1 MFKMSIICY
10 VLTTFYINN
19 LEPLKHEIT
28 VNLRVNTNTTQHT
41 YQNLYCRK
49 MRERGK
55 EMAINFL
62 FHQLTLFAYE
72 LPIFPTEI
80 SYLEVVA
87 PPMSKGIFIAN
98 LSISLATKII
108 SSKDGVMRPDRPII
122 SIANLQTHMHKTFSQ
137 SSLERHR
144 NQYRKVYFIHQ
155 IALCIRQK
163 VMR

>member
-1 MFKMSIICY
+1 
-10 VLTTFYINN
+10 
-19 LEPLKHEIT
+19 
-28 VNLRVNTNTTQHT
+28 
-41 YQNLYCRK
+41 
-49 MRERGK
+49 MREREK
-55 EMAINFL
+55 EIAINFL
-62 FHQLTLFAYE
+62 FHQLTLFAYK

-137 SSLERHR
+137 STRKTQKLVQKSLFHTSDSFMHQIEKNEIKSRVVTSLEGRFDPI
-144 NQYRKVYFIHQ
+144 RK
-155 IALCIRQK
+155 
-163 VMR
+163 

>member
-10 VLTTFYINN
+10 VLTTFYLCNVG
-19 LEPLKHEIT
+19 LLKQEIT
-28 VNLRVNTNTTQHT
+28 VNLRVNT
-41 YQNLYCRK
+41 YQYVGCRK

-55 EMAINFL
+55 EIAINFL
-62 FHQLTLFAYE
+62 LHQLTLFAQK
-72 LPIFPTEI
+72 LPILPAEI

-137 SSLERHR
+137 STLERHR

-155 IALCIRQK
+155 IASCIRQK
-163 VMR
+163 RMR

>member
-1 MFKMSIICY
+1 MSIICY
-10 VLTTFYINN
+10 VLTTFYLNN
-19 LEPLKHEIT
+19 LGLLKQEIT
-28 VNLRVNTNTTQHT
+28 VNLKVNT
-41 YQNLYCRK
+41 YQYVCCRK
-49 MRERGK
+49 KRERGK
-55 EMAINFL
+55 EMAIHFL
-62 FHQLTLFAYE
+62 FHQLTVFAYK

-122 SIANLQTHMHKTFSQ
+122 SIANLQTHMHKTLSQ
-137 SSLERHR
+137 SILDRHR

-155 IALCIRQK
+155 IAHASDRKI
-163 VMR
+163 